1 MIRVSV
7 IGALGWYE
15 GSVMCASTISFLL
28 LLFDI
33 CLALRLIDV
42 GYSDLHDMNHHLI
55 TVNFALAWTESI
67 AMKVLG

>member
-1 MIRVSV
+1 LIRVSV

-15 GSVMCASTISFLL
+15 GSVMCASTISFLF
-28 LLFDI
+28 LLFDT
-33 CLALRLIDV
+33 CLALRLMDV
-42 GYSDLHDMNHHLI
+42 AYSDLHDINHHLI